1 MASSSAPT
9 SSFTTTTFSGSEP
22 VATNGWDTVY
32 ALKVGL
38 INEALAEYFGP
49 GGDFASKLQFSQS
62 MDPTNALCVEGQFG
76 AWQITTGG
84 SGQQVNLTVPIS
96 SGTATLKNIGLP
108 QTSFD
113 LAGAA
118 LTVEV
123 TLGYHS
129 VSPAASSA
137 TPQSGVTT
145 AQLKVVTS
153 GSAPAAGSAAD
164 IQSAAG
170 ASSASGSSGSSSVVV
185 TLMSGF
191 NPAGLNAEQNLI
203 AANFVKSLV
212 QEWISSNLWMF
223 DYVFLTV
230 DVAETAAQ
238 GEWAWIKPTYVGYAV
253 TDLLDANGNALPV
266 ENSLIAIMSMT
277 EGRVPGPNLQVSPVV
292 SPNGIP
298 TNPGVNAAFLIQ
310 PSLLLSQVIAPNMP
324 ALFENS
330 TSGDFTTS
338 SQNLTVS
345 NVNPLTLQLEMDP
358 TWYPFSNPCTA
369 TIGAGDL
376 SVSFN
381 QNTIQQTFSNIS
393 FPYGAQNEL
402 TVVVSL
408 TSTSTIGVDGT
419 GQFTMQY
426 DNDTV
431 STLSVQPD
439 ASKIAAESL
448 EGIGVG
454 LVVTVLCCMSF
465 GAAGGA
471 VASEVGGEAGSAAG
485 ETGNLAGEVPNASSL
500 TAEQQEVASEIE
512 SGASSEEGANGQ
524 ITVQGEG
531 TSDINAG
538 QLNTDLARSA
548 ESEIK
553 NPGTWSF
560 KGIQPRFTFKIWGMF
575 VGMFAGQV
583 YSQMGNID
591 TLAAYDQD
599 PTKMPTLRNFL
610 AECIAPAT
618 WTNTGNQELVC
629 AGLNGAFVMGF
640 TVPSTAASA

>member
-1 MASSSAPT
+1 MASSSIPT
-9 SSFTTTTFSGSEP
+9 SSFTTTSFTGSEP

-32 ALKVGL
+32 ALRVGL
-38 INEALAEYFGP
+38 INEALTEYFGP
-49 GGDFASKLQFSQS
+49 GGAFASKLQFSQS
-62 MDPTNALCVEGQFG
+62 MDPTNSLAVNGQFG
-76 AWQITTGG
+76 PWQITTGG
-84 SGQQVNLTVPIS
+84 SGQQVNLTVPIT
-96 SGTATLKNIGLP
+96 SGTATLENLGLP
-108 QTSFD
+108 QSTYD
-113 LAGAA
+113 LAGSS

-123 TLGYHS
+123 NLGYHA
-129 VSPAASSA
+129 VSAAANAAQPA
-137 TPQSGVTT
+137 TTT

-153 GSAPAAGSAAD
+153 GSAPSAGSAAD

-170 ASSASGSSGSSSVVV
+170 ASAGSGSGSVVV
-185 TLMSGF
+185 TVMNGF
-191 NPAGLNAEQNLI
+191 NPAGLTAEQNLI

-212 QEWISSNLWMF
+212 QEWIAANLWMF

-238 GEWAWIKPTYVGYAV
+238 GEWSWIRPTYVGYAV
-253 TDLLDANGNALPV
+253 TDLLDANGNTLPV

-277 EGRVPGPNLQVSPVV
+277 EGRVPGPDLQVSPVV
-292 SPNGIP
+292 SPNCIP
-298 TNPGVNAAFLIQ
+298 TNAGVNAAFLVQ
-310 PSLLLSQVIAPNMP
+310 PSLLLTKVIAPNMP
-324 ALFENS
+324 ALFENA
-330 TSGDFTTS
+330 TADDFTTS
-338 SQNLTVS
+338 TTNLTVS
-345 NVNPLTLQLEMDP
+345 NANPLTLQLEMDP

-381 QNTIQQTFSNIS
+381 QTSVQQSFSNIS

-408 TSTSTIGVDGT
+408 TSTSTIGVDADR
-419 GQFTMQY
+419 QFTMQY
-426 DNDTV
+426 NNDTV

-454 LVVTVLCCMSF
+454 LVVTVLCCVSF

-471 VASEVGGEAGSAAG
+471 VAGEVAGEAGSVGGEAGETGELAG
-485 ETGNLAGEVPNASSL
+485 ETPNASSL
-500 TAEQQEVASEIE
+500 TAEQQEVATEIE
-512 SGASSEEGANGQ
+512 SGATSEEGANGQ
-524 ITVQGEG
+524 ITVQDAG
-531 TSDINAG
+531 TNDINAG
-538 QLNTDLARSA
+538 QLDSDLAKST
-548 ESEIK
+548 ESELK

-560 KGIQPRFTFKIWGMF
+560 KGIQPRFTFKVWGMF

-583 YSQMGNID
+583 YGQMGNID
-591 TLAAYDQD
+591 TLAAYAQD
-599 PTKMPTLRNFL
+599 PTQMPTLRDFL

-618 WTNTGNQELVC
+618 WTNTGNQELIS

-640 TVPSTAASA
+640 TVPSATGAAS